1 MRPRIV
7 DYLNDVFGTQ
17 IFGHLVPTPGLIY
30 PLAMLVVLLVYLR
43 RVRHDD
49 LSIYHGLGAAIWAM
63 VGGIVGARLL
73 HVVLRLNLVA
83 EDPSILWDLGGSTM
97 SWGAYFGGG
106 AGFALYFARHSLRLG
121 PYADVVGSVFGLGPF
136 IGRFACFLN
145 GDDFGT
151 VSAAPWA
158 VTYPAGSYPLAAH
171 IKLGLLGPGDVQSLP
186 VHPVQL
192 YLAANGLA
200 LFLLFSWVWRR
211 KRYQPGTLLFLY
223 WAAYGATR
231 FGMEFFRGDLNRT
244 FLGGFP
250 DAQVI
255 ALLISLASITAIIVA
270 YRRSS
275 SLRHDSFNSPPLSH
289 MD

>member
-1 MRPRIV
+1 M
-7 DYLNDVFGTQ
+7 
-17 IFGHLVPTPGLIY
+17 
-30 PLAMLVVLLVYLR
+30 
-43 RVRHDD
+43 
-49 LSIYHGLGAAIWAM
+49 
-63 VGGIVGARLL
+63 GARLL
-73 HVVLRLNLVA
+73 PVVLRLNLVA

-106 AGFALYFARHSLRLG
+106 AGFALYFARHRHRPG
-121 PYADVVGSVFGLGPF
+121 PYADVVGSLFGLGPF

-171 IKLGLLGPGDVQSLP
+171 IKLGLLGPGDFQSLP

-211 KRYQPGTLLFLY
+211 KRYRPGTLLFLY
-223 WAAYGATR
+223 WAAYGAAR
-231 FGMEFFRGDLNRT
+231 FGMEFFRGDLDRM
-244 FLGGFP
+244 FVGGFP

-255 ALLISLASITAIIVA
+255 ALLICLASIAATIVV

-275 SLRHDSFNSPPLSH
+275 LPRHDSLTSPPVSQR
-289 MD
+289 D